1 VSYGF
6 LQCKAAFD
14 EDLVGGSVFPA
25 NLQLPLLEQIIA
37 KSPFVLGEYSS
48 SLPFLAPFLISILG
62 ISSVPVIRLCLHLQ
76 FFGFLSQSRL
86 LGLDWTDVATL
97 LVSPVF
103 HPIELHISRTR
114 NINASFFDIVS
125 SFEQNSD
132 IKRLLENGKILIS
145 NDEE

>member
-14 EDLVGGSVFPA
+14 GDLVGESVFPA
-25 NLQLPLLEQIIA
+25 NLQLPLLEQINV

-62 ISSVPVIRLCLHLQ
+62 ISSVPVIRLRLYLQ
-76 FFGFLSQSRL
+76 FVGFVSPSRL
-86 LGLDWTDVATL
+86 RGLDWTDAATL
-97 LVSPVF
+97 LVLPIF
-103 HPIELHISRTR
+103 QPIELYIKIGNT
-114 NINASFFDIVS
+114 NVSFFDIVS

-132 IKRLLENGKILIS
+132 IKRLLENGKISVS